1 MEIYLYGR
9 LRSLSFELQLG
20 IIFMRISKTAGEV
33 RSGGIRYLSE
43 STQNKGQGRRDKR
56 GGGGLG
62 LGGLGVRSKEE
73 LKGGQGLT
81 IKVKFEV

>member
-43 STQNKGQGRRDKR
+43 STQNKGEGIR
-56 GGGGLG
+56 GGVGGWG
-62 LGGLGVRSKEE
+62 WGD
-73 LKGGQGLT
+73 
-81 IKVKFEV
+81 